1 MLCRWVLICS
11 GLQVSSS
18 RSADLGDGLQQCWRS
33 GVLRLRE
40 CAPDQPS
47 GCCDDLREIAWSE
60 LKESSLFLATWT
72 DWFRFL
78 DWAPGRCQR
87 IPQPEGE
94 VLACVYRDGCL
105 DLEDAAALLSNSD
118 RTQAVLW
125 TACAPLSLIAQLFW
139 VHLGI
144 SLPELESSQ
153 ILARVPE
160 LLRLFALHAGL
171 RHWQSSLGSIG
182 TVTEAELEM
191 LRVLHV
197 AEARVVGKLRS
208 RLAEHR
214 PSDFGRCDVCCSDA
228 TCPHSEQGQHG
239 QPLCPADTRF
249 DAVQDLRDRLWSR
262 AASVLDAL
270 EQGPQGPGPGEAEA
284 TWAWRRIL
292 PAELRLLAAP
302 AGASQF
308 ISRFPYCAALKA
320 RRQ

>member
-1 MLCRWVLICS
+1 MR
-11 GLQVSSS
+11 
-18 RSADLGDGLQQCWRS
+18 
-33 GVLRLRE
+33 
-40 CAPDQPS
+40 
-47 GCCDDLREIAWSE
+47 
-60 LKESSLFLATWT
+60 ESSLFQATWT
-72 DWFRFL
+72 DWFRLL

-153 ILARVPE
+153 ALARVPE

-171 RHWQSSLGSIG
+171 WHWRSSLGSIG
-182 TVTEAELEM
+182 TVTEAELEIH
-191 LRVLHV
+191 RVLHV
-197 AEARVVGKLRS
+197 AEARVLGKLRS
-208 RLAEHR
+208 RLAEHPDR
-214 PSDFGRCDVCCSDA
+214 SDFSRCDVCCSDA
-228 TCPHSEQGQHG
+228 TCPHSEGVHSQELQGQSQG
-239 QPLCPADTRF
+239 LCPADTRF

-270 EQGPQGPGPGEAEA
+270 EEP
-284 TWAWRRIL
+284 WAWRPKNFAI
-292 PAELRLLAAP
+292 ASQLRL
-302 AGASQF
+302 
-308 ISRFPYCAALKA
+308 AALLSVLPGAA
-320 RRQ
+320 RGRLPVHLSLPVLCCS